1 VLPNAAP
8 VLGPVS
14 APAAPV
20 PLGQS
25 IAASAAF
32 TDADVPESQPYTAT
46 INWGDGSPV
55 TTRSYATP
63 GMISAPHTYGAP
75 GLYSITI
82 SVRQDNLPTHSDTE
96 RFDYVIVYDAN
107 GTSVTGGGW
116 IDAPTGSGTDRGTF
130 GFVVR
135 YEKGAP
141 VPTGNLEFQ
150 AHDGEINLKAT
161 SFAWLIVNG
170 SSARFA
176 GTGTVNGVGDYGF
189 DATVVPGDPGSGSF
203 SIRIWDRATG
213 ATLYDSQA
221 AGSAAAVA
229 TRITGG
235 SIRIRPPTTRFQG
248 F

>member
-1 VLPNAAP
+1 
-8 VLGPVS
+8 
-14 APAAPV
+14 
-20 PLGQS
+20 
-25 IAASAAF
+25 
-32 TDADVPESQPYTAT
+32 
-46 INWGDGSPV
+46 
-55 TTRSYATP
+55 
-63 GMISAPHTYGAP
+63 
-75 GLYSITI
+75 
-82 SVRQDNLPTHSDTE
+82 
-96 RFDYVIVYDAN
+96 
-107 GTSVTGGGW
+107 
-116 IDAPTGSGTDRGTF
+116 
-130 GFVVR
+130 
-135 YEKGAP
+135 